1 MIKKI
6 LTIIFFLNFFFTSNI
21 YSQEKL
27 AFIDINYIFNNSDA
41 GKKINKVINEKN
53 KKINNEFNEYQ
64 KKFDSE
70 KKTLLT
76 QKNVLSEEEYK
87 KKFVK
92 LEKNLNEYNSIIN
105 KKNLD
110 LKNFKTKVR
119 VEFSKNLNKIL
130 EDYSKKNSISM
141 ILKKENILIGKTNLD
156 ATLEVLD
163 LFNNNIKKISVK

>member
-1 MIKKI
+1 MNKKI
-6 LTIIFFLNFFFTSNI
+6 LTIIFFLNFFVTSNI

-27 AFIDINYIFNNSDA
+27 VFIDINYIFNNSDA
-41 GKKINKVINEKN
+41 GKKINKVINEKS
-53 KKINNEFNEYQ
+53 KKIINEFNEYQ
-64 KKFDSE
+64 KKIDTK

-110 LKNFKTKVR
+110 LNNFKTKVR
-119 VEFSKNLNKIL
+119 VEFSQNLNKIL
-130 EDYSKKNSISM
+130 EDYSKKTQ
-141 ILKKENILIGKTNLD
+141 L
-156 ATLEVLD
+156 V
-163 LFNNNIKKISVK
+163 

>member
-6 LTIIFFLNFFFTSNI
+6 LTLIFFLNFFFTSNI

-27 AFIDINYIFNNSDA
+27 AFIDINYIFNNSNA

-53 KKINNEFNEYQ
+53 KKINIEFNEYQ
-64 KKFDSE
+64 KKINSE

-110 LKNFKTKVR
+110 LNNFKTKVR
-119 VEFSKNLNKIL
+119 VEFSKNLNNIL

-141 ILKKENILIGKTNLD
+141 ILKKENILIGRTNLD
-156 ATLEVLD
+156 ATQEVLD
-163 LFNNNIKKISVK
+163 LFNDNIKKISVK

>member
-1 MIKKI
+1 M
-6 LTIIFFLNFFFTSNI
+6 
-21 YSQEKL
+21 
-27 AFIDINYIFNNSDA
+27 
-41 GKKINKVINEKN
+41 INEKN
-53 KKINNEFNEYQ
+53 KKINIEFNEYQ
-64 KKFDSE
+64 KKINSE

-110 LKNFKTKVR
+110 LNNFKTKVR
-119 VEFSKNLNKIL
+119 VEFSKNLNNIL

-141 ILKKENILIGKTNLD
+141 ILKKENILIGRTNLD
-156 ATLEVLD
+156 ATQEVLD
-163 LFNNNIKKISVK
+163 LFNDNIKKISVK

>member
-1 MIKKI
+1 MNKKI
-6 LTIIFFLNFFFTSNI
+6 LTIIFFLNFFVTSNI

-27 AFIDINYIFNNSDA
+27 VFIDINYIFNNSDA
-41 GKKINKVINEKN
+41 GKKINKVINEKS
-53 KKINNEFNEYQ
+53 KKIINEFNEYQ
-64 KKFDSE
+64 KKIDTK

-110 LKNFKTKVR
+110 LNNFKTKVR
-119 VEFSKNLNKIL
+119 VEFSQNLNKIL

-156 ATLEVLD
+156 VTQEVLD
-163 LFNNNIKKISVK
+163 LFNDNIKKISVK

>member
-6 LTIIFFLNFFFTSNI
+6 LTLIFFLNFFFTSNI

-53 KKINNEFNEYQ
+53 KKINNEFNEYR
-64 KKFDSE
+64 KKIDSE

-110 LKNFKTKVR
+110 LNNFKTKVR
-119 VEFSKNLNKIL
+119 VEFSKNLNNIL

-141 ILKKENILIGKTNLD
+141 ILKKENILIGRTNLD
-156 ATLEVLD
+156 ATQEVLD
-163 LFNNNIKKISVK
+163 LFNDNIKKISVK